1 MDSVI
6 PQRSALLAVVLSGA
20 LVFILVKTY
29 LLWTD
34 GPRDLPQ
41 PPKVS
46 SSAPSSQANA
56 PATQPRLAAPD
67 LLISKNLFDPE
78 RGAGQTKEAEANSRA
93 MQRLKSL
100 VLLGTAILGDSRYAI
115 LQDGGA
121 PAAGRPPQ
129 GQTAGT
135 MRFKM
140 GDTFEGFSLSQIQD
154 KNVVFTNGASRVELA
169 LDYFRKVEPSAPRP
183 QAAAAA
189 SPGAAPS
196 PADPRVIPQLPRR
209 ERLPA
214 PPSSALSGV
223 RNPLTT
229 DCQAYKTTLILRI
242 SAPSLLQSHTPLSIN
257 CNFNCGIRIH
267 SNPEIQD

>member
-78 RGAGQTKEAEANSRA
+78 RGAGQTKEAEVNNRA
-93 MQRLKSL
+93 VQRIKGLML
-100 VLLGTAILGDSRYAI
+100 VGTMILGESRYAI
-115 LQDGGA
+115 VQDTGA
-121 PAAGRPPQ
+121 QSAGRPVP
-129 GQTAGT
+129 GQSSQT

-154 KNVVFTNGASRVELA
+154 RNVVFTKGPARVELA
-169 LDYFRKVEPSAPRP
+169 LDYFRNVEASAPIASQTRP
-183 QAAAAA
+183 AAAGT
-189 SPGAAPS
+189 PPS
-196 PADPRVIPQLPRR
+196 VVAPRVIPQLPRR
-209 ERLPA
+209 ERLPQ
-214 PPSSALSGV
+214 PPTS
-223 RNPLTT
+223 
-229 DCQAYKTTLILRI
+229 
-242 SAPSLLQSHTPLSIN
+242 
-257 CNFNCGIRIH
+257 
-267 SNPEIQD
+267 